1 LVRLEQPIHEP
12 KAIHIVKKE
21 INPMKYL
28 IFSIVTSLLSL
39 TANADPLPL
48 EKRQPDTVMNITSLT
63 LGDEESVINAEGD
76 MGVYGRVYVTFR
88 LTYDEDRAS
97 GTVYGSGR
105 GAAGNDIAVGNFSGR
120 WEVIDGT
127 VTMRHVVALNDGTF
141 NLDIVTFRP
150 VDRELVV
157 RAYVLK

>member
-1 LVRLEQPIHEP
+1 
-12 KAIHIVKKE
+12 
-21 INPMKYL
+21 MKHLL
-28 IFSIVTSLLSL
+28 ILMITSLLSVGALADAL
-39 TANADPLPL
+39 TL
-48 EKRQPDTVMNITSLT
+48 EKRQADTVMNVTSLE
-63 LGDEESVINAEGD
+63 LGDDESVINAEGD

-88 LTYDEDRAS
+88 LAYDEGRRS

-105 GAAGNDIAVGNFSGR
+105 GAVGNDIAIGNFSGR
-120 WEVIDGT
+120 WEVTEGT

-150 VDRELVV
+150 VDRELIV

>member
-1 LVRLEQPIHEP
+1 
-12 KAIHIVKKE
+12 
-21 INPMKYL
+21 MKQL
-28 IFSIVTSLLSL
+28 IIGMIASLLSVG
-39 TANADPLPL
+39 AIADPLAL
-48 EKRQPDTVMNITSLT
+48 EKRQADTAMNVTSLE
-63 LGDEESVINAEGD
+63 LGDDESVINAEGD

-88 LTYDEDRAS
+88 LAYDEGRRS

-105 GAAGNDIAVGNFSGR
+105 GAMGNDIAIGNFSGR

-150 VDRELVV
+150 VDRELIIK
-157 RAYVLK
+157 AYVLK

>member
-1 LVRLEQPIHEP
+1 
-12 KAIHIVKKE
+12 
-21 INPMKYL
+21 MG
-28 IFSIVTSLLSL
+28 LLSGL
-39 TANADPLPL
+39 IDLNKKRRKIMKHFLLIIISTLFSVTVIAEDLNL
-48 EKRQPDTVMNITSLT
+48 EKRQPDTVMNMTSLT
-63 LGDEESVINAEGD
+63 LGDDESVINAEGD

-88 LTYDEDRAS
+88 LTYDEDRTS

-105 GAAGNDIAVGNFSGR
+105 GASGNDIAVGNFSGR

-150 VDRELVV
+150 VDRELIV

>member
-1 LVRLEQPIHEP
+1 
-12 KAIHIVKKE
+12 
-21 INPMKYL
+21 MKQL
-28 IFSIVTSLLSL
+28 IIGMIAGLLSVGAL
-39 TANADPLPL
+39 ADPLAL
-48 EKRQPDTVMNITSLT
+48 KKRQPDTAMNVTSLE
-63 LGDEESVINAEGD
+63 LGDDESVINAEGD

-88 LTYDEDRAS
+88 LAYDEGRRS

-105 GAAGNDIAVGNFSGR
+105 GAMGNDIAIGNFSGR

-150 VDRELVV
+150 VDRELIIK
-157 RAYVLK
+157 AYVLK

>member
-1 LVRLEQPIHEP
+1 
-12 KAIHIVKKE
+12 
-21 INPMKYL
+21 MKYL

-88 LTYDEDRAS
+88 LSYDEDRAS

>member
-1 LVRLEQPIHEP
+1 MGQKDPNDKIRKGKQMRHLLLAVISVL
-12 KAIHIVKKE
+12 
-21 INPMKYL
+21 
-28 IFSIVTSLLSL
+28 FSLNVIAEDL
-39 TANADPLPL
+39 TL
-48 EKRQPDTVMNITSLT
+48 EKRQPDTVMNMTSLT
-63 LGDEESVINAEGD
+63 LGDDESVINAEGD

-105 GAAGNDIAVGNFSGR
+105 GAAGNEIAVGNFSGR
-120 WEVIDGT
+120 WEIIDGT

-141 NLDIVTFRP
+141 NLDVVTFRP
-150 VDRELVV
+150 VDRELIV

>member
-1 LVRLEQPIHEP
+1 MGERSPNHTDNKGKQ
-12 KAIHIVKKE
+12 
-21 INPMKYL
+21 MKHLLL
-28 IFSIVTSLLSL
+28 IIISTLFSINVIAEDL
-39 TANADPLPL
+39 TL
-48 EKRQPDTVMNITSLT
+48 EKRQPDTVMNMTSLT
-63 LGDEESVINAEGD
+63 LGDDESVINAEGD

-88 LTYDEDRAS
+88 LTYDEGRAS

-120 WEVIDGT
+120 WQIIDGT
-127 VTMRHVVALNDGTF
+127 VTMRHVVALNDGPF

-150 VDRELVV
+150 VDRELII

>member
-1 LVRLEQPIHEP
+1 
-12 KAIHIVKKE
+12 
-21 INPMKYL
+21 MKQL
-28 IFSIVTSLLSL
+28 IIGMIASLLSVGAL
-39 TANADPLPL
+39 ADPLAL
-48 EKRQPDTVMNITSLT
+48 EKRQPDTAMNVTSLE
-63 LGDEESVINAEGD
+63 LGDDESVINAEGD

-88 LTYDEDRAS
+88 LAYDEGRRS

-105 GAAGNDIAVGNFSGR
+105 GAMGNDIAIGNFSGR

-150 VDRELVV
+150 VDRKLIIK
-157 RAYVLK
+157 AYVLK

>member
-1 LVRLEQPIHEP
+1 
-12 KAIHIVKKE
+12 
-21 INPMKYL
+21 MKYL
-28 IFSIVTSLLSL
+28 IFSIVASLLSL

-48 EKRQPDTVMNITSLT
+48 EKRQPDTLMNITSLT

>member
-1 LVRLEQPIHEP
+1 
-12 KAIHIVKKE
+12 
-21 INPMKYL
+21 MKQL
-28 IFSIVTSLLSL
+28 IIGMIASLLSVGAL
-39 TANADPLPL
+39 ADPLAL
-48 EKRQPDTVMNITSLT
+48 EKRQPDTAMNVTSLE
-63 LGDEESVINAEGD
+63 LGDDESVINAEGD

-88 LTYDEDRAS
+88 LAYDEGRRS

-105 GAAGNDIAVGNFSGR
+105 GAMGNDIAIGNVSGR

-150 VDRELVV
+150 VDRELIIK
-157 RAYVLK
+157 AYVLK

>member
-1 LVRLEQPIHEP
+1 MTGKRRPQL
-12 KAIHIVKKE
+12 KDKKGKQ
-21 INPMKYL
+21 MKHFLL
-28 IFSIVTSLLSL
+28 IIISTLFSMNVMADDL
-39 TANADPLPL
+39 TL
-48 EKRQPDTVMNITSLT
+48 EKRQPDTVMNMTSLT
-63 LGDEESVINAEGD
+63 LGDDESVINAEGD

-105 GAAGNDIAVGNFSGR
+105 GAAGNEIAVGNFSGR
-120 WEVIDGT
+120 WEIIDGT

-150 VDRELVV
+150 VDRELII

>member
-1 LVRLEQPIHEP
+1 
-12 KAIHIVKKE
+12 
-21 INPMKYL
+21 MKQL
-28 IFSIVTSLLSL
+28 IIGMIASLLSVGAL
-39 TANADPLPL
+39 ADPLAL
-48 EKRQPDTVMNITSLT
+48 EKRQPDTAMNVTSLE
-63 LGDEESVINAEGD
+63 LGDDESVINAEGD

-88 LTYDEDRAS
+88 LAYDEGRRS

-105 GAAGNDIAVGNFSGR
+105 GAMGNGIAIGNFSGR

-150 VDRELVV
+150 VDRELIIK
-157 RAYVLK
+157 AYVLK

>member
-1 LVRLEQPIHEP
+1 
-12 KAIHIVKKE
+12 
-21 INPMKYL
+21 MKQL
-28 IFSIVTSLLSL
+28 IIGMIASLLSVGAL
-39 TANADPLPL
+39 ADPLAL
-48 EKRQPDTVMNITSLT
+48 EKRQPDTAMNVTSLE
-63 LGDEESVINAEGD
+63 LGDDVSVINAEGD

-88 LTYDEDRAS
+88 LAYDEGRRS

-105 GAAGNDIAVGNFSGR
+105 GAMGNDIAIGNFSGR

-150 VDRELVV
+150 VDRELIIK
-157 RAYVLK
+157 AYVLK